1 MWRSFLPRFP
11 SSGDH
16 RLPVKSIPTSRRNNA
31 EKINESAR
39 RCEILIH
46 SRSSPR
52 VAPRPAFLLI
62 EKHIH
67 QCTRYSQPTP
77 KERVQRTA
85 SHPARNDG
93 PLCCVCAPSK
103 ARVCSHAVQYGTS
116 RAKRLSARRSLPSR
130 RGSCIGRKKAKPP
143 SDSGALPFT
152 VTHCLKNYF
161 PSSMPFCTFS
171 FALI

>member
-16 RLPVKSIPTSRRNNA
+16 RLPVKSMPARRRNNA

-39 RCEILIH
+39 QCEILIH

-52 VAPRPAFLLI
+52 VAPRPTFLLLENI
-62 EKHIH
+62 SINVLG
-67 QCTRYSQPTP
+67 TRSPP
-77 KERVQRTA
+77 RKKGCSAR
-85 SHPARNDG
+85 PAIRQETM
-93 PLCCVCAPSK
+93 A
-103 ARVCSHAVQYGTS
+103 
-116 RAKRLSARRSLPSR
+116 LSAAFALHRRRAFAAMRFNMERRELNASLRAVLFLPDAAHASA
-130 RGSCIGRKKAKPP
+130 GKKTKPP